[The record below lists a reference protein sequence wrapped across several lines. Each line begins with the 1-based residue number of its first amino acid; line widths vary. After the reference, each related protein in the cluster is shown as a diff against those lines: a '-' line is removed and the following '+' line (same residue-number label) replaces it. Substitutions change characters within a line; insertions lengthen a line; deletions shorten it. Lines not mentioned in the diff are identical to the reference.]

1 MGYRTLVYAMKE
13 IHEFND
19 KVREEDLEKDLRI
32 VGITGVEDI
41 L

>member
-19 KVREEDLEKDLRI
+19 KMREDELERDLKI
-32 VGITGVEDI
+32 VGVTGVEDI

>member
-1 MGYRTLVYAMKE
+1 MKE

-19 KVREEDLEKDLRI
+19 KIREEDLEKDLRV